1 MRLIVPSVFFIRQI
15 LEKEPAKDQPF
26 LAGEFRQGLPVP
38 AFIYSVYGDS
48 RFSDYGVRTG
58 SRCFLYFFSGITIR
72 VTPLSFL
79 QAREAMIN
87 LGPDGEQSSQLIEM
101 IKKFPNT
108 AFLAGRLKEAGW
120 ESDYGH
126 CLLTEFKGDLIQ
138 ECGDELSE
146 VLEYFRLVSF
156 ESSSR

>member
-1 MRLIVPSVFFIRQI
+1 
-15 LEKEPAKDQPF
+15 
-26 LAGEFRQGLPVP
+26 
-38 AFIYSVYGDS
+38 
-48 RFSDYGVRTG
+48 
-58 SRCFLYFFSGITIR
+58 
-72 VTPLSFL
+72 
-79 QAREAMIN
+79 MIN

-101 IKKFPNT
+101 IKKFPTT

-120 ESDYGH
+120 ESDHGH